1 MAVFTQVNK
10 EDLNKFLGNYTI
22 GNLVSL
28 NGIIEGIENSNFKVT
43 TNKGNFILTIFEK
56 RVNPIDLPFFMDLQK
71 HLYLNK
77 FDCPLPIQNKSGK
90 TINKLH
96 DKNAVLISFLEG
108 KQIENPDSTHCTQV
122 GEMIGNLINITS
134 SFDQKRN
141 NGLNLSKW
149 KDIFAKCEQTKKHKF
164 VNFIEPMQK
173 ELDYLKLNWPKS
185 LPINIIHA
193 DLFKDNIFF
202 KKDKLSGVID
212 FYFSCNDFNIY
223 ELAIAINAW
232 CFDEKNI
239 FSLENFKSL
248 IKGYNKYLS
257 LSEEEIKNF
266 NTVIRG
272 ATMRILVTRLHD
284 YLFHDDN
291 AIVVPKDPNEY
302 FEILKFHQQK
312 SIFEL

>member
-1 MAVFTQVNK
+1 
-10 EDLNKFLGNYTI
+10 
-22 GNLVSL
+22 
-28 NGIIEGIENSNFKVT
+28 
-43 TNKGNFILTIFEK
+43 
-56 RVNPIDLPFFMDLQK
+56 
-71 HLYLNK
+71 
-77 FDCPLPIQNKSGK
+77 
-90 TINKLH
+90 
-96 DKNAVLISFLEG
+96 
-108 KQIENPDSTHCTQV
+108 
-122 GEMIGNLINITS
+122 
-134 SFDQKRN
+134 
-141 NGLNLSKW
+141 
-149 KDIFAKCEQTKKHKF
+149 
-164 VNFIEPMQK
+164 MQK

-223 ELAIAINAW
+223 ELSIAINAW

-266 NTVIRG
+266 NTVLRG

-284 YLFHDDN
+284 YIFHDDN
-291 AIVVPKDPNEY
+291 AMVVPKDPNEY
-302 FEILKFHQQK
+302 FEILKFHQQN